1 MKILVAEK
9 LSEHRYKTPEG
20 YLICVDSILARTGKQ
35 TYKRSE
41 IFGDDD
47 ERLIEVD
54 RKAEEV
60 FSPETMA
67 SFENK
72 PICVEHPDVDVNSG
86 NISEFAVGFVRDIHK
101 GEYEGEPVM
110 LGTLVITDAKT
121 VEEIEEG
128 KHTDLSCGYDCDID
142 DSENPQQRNIRGN
155 HVALCE
161 QGRAGIAR
169 IMDSVDDEESTYT
182 EVTKNLE
189 KEAKKDM
196 SWLDSVIDEYNSR
209 NDLSKVLHSLSKMY
223 SNDPGIEY
231 VIKTLRLSNFEP
243 VIEKINGWNKNRNVP
258 GEYVKEY
265 TVQVKSRLDSK
276 KYEILVEL
284 YADSPEWRVKEIN
297 SYITRNLKDSK
308 EIIKDSKRITDFD
321 DTPRNVRVVK
331 EFIEKNGNKF
341 SKSKDA
347 DKILDYIKMK
357 TGIRNADYGDVIY
370 IIKNYTR
377 AEITD
382 SVKDAEQLYA
392 VEFSYDGDS
401 RSDYLGHVNVRA
413 KSEQDALTKAK
424 RWAVEHYDNPGFFKI
439 TSTKYT
445 NVETIDVIKDA
456 KYVIMHPRKNL
467 YLTVGA
473 KTWSDESSPMIKKF
487 DSEKEAEEYAKKN
500 TSDFRIAVFDSV
512 KDAKTEYVFNYHDT
526 YHGTRDKMRVDAKN
540 LDEAIR
546 EFGKTVALGG
556 FGTANIYVVS
566 VSPNDGYIRAYGK
579 LSEMLKQKWTRD
591 SVKDSTYKVEY
602 ISSGAEIYPI
612 VEVDAASELEA
623 VETVRKKDKKY
634 IRLISVK
641 KKDSAKT
648 LDSKKLLS
656 IVRAVKSIKSND
668 AKETKLTF
676 TPTNDVANADMT
688 NTLIGALVS
697 SGVDYHSAKK
707 NAGKYS
713 IVIIGDN
720 NAVHKAKLI
729 IENIGFFSKWS

>member
-9 LSEHRYKTPEG
+9 LSGHRYKTPEG

-47 ERLIEVD
+47 ERLVEVD

-169 IMDSVDDEESTYT
+169 IMDSVKDEESTYT

-189 KEAKKDM
+189 REANKDM
-196 SWLDSVIDEYNSR
+196 SWLD
-209 NDLSKVLHSLSKMY
+209 
-223 SNDPGIEY
+223 
-231 VIKTLRLSNFEP
+231 
-243 VIEKINGWNKNRNVP
+243 
-258 GEYVKEY
+258 
-265 TVQVKSRLDSK
+265 TVV
-276 KYEILVEL
+276 
-284 YADSPEWRVKEIN
+284 
-297 SYITRNLKDSK
+297 
-308 EIIKDSKRITDFD
+308 KDSKRITDFD

-341 SKSKDA
+341 NKSKDA

-357 TGIRNADYGDVIY
+357 TGIKNADYGDVMY
-370 IIKNYTR
+370 IIKEYTR

-382 SVKDAEQLYA
+382 SVKD
-392 VEFSYDGDS
+392 
-401 RSDYLGHVNVRA
+401 
-413 KSEQDALTKAK
+413 
-424 RWAVEHYDNPGFFKI
+424 
-439 TSTKYT
+439 
-445 NVETIDVIKDA
+445 VI
-456 KYVIMHPRKNL
+456 
-467 YLTVGA
+467 
-473 KTWSDESSPMIKKF
+473 
-487 DSEKEAEEYAKKN
+487 
-500 TSDFRIAVFDSV
+500 
-512 KDAKTEYVFNYHDT
+512 KDAKTEYVFNYQDT

-546 EFGKTVALGG
+546 EFGKTMALGG

-566 VSPNDGYIRAYGK
+566 VSPNDGYLRAYGK

-591 SVKDSTYKVEY
+591 SVKDFVNDGKRLPAKVKNEIEKFLNHKSTFIKNRDYDVSEFVREFERITKLWMEFPLKITRESIKGWNKMGDGMMRKDYIFSIDGYDEKIIISLYAKPDTYETTEINTYFLDSVAGKDYVPFPKKDALNKSNGLEEIKRIINNKDNTFEDTEGMIYLTEKAYNDIKVVIKMY
-602 ISSGAEIYPI
+602 GITQK
-612 VEVDAASELEA
+612 ELEGIS
-623 VETVRKKDKKY
+623 KY
-634 IRLISVK
+634 
-641 KKDSAKT
+641 
-648 LDSKKLLS
+648 
-656 IVRAVKSIKSND
+656 
-668 AKETKLTF
+668 
-676 TPTNDVANADMT
+676 
-688 NTLIGALVS
+688 
-697 SGVDYHSAKK
+697 
-707 NAGKYS
+707 
-713 IVIIGDN
+713 
-720 NAVHKAKLI
+720 
-729 IENIGFFSKWS
+729 FFGPGGYNMFK

>member
-47 ERLIEVD
+47 ERLVEVD

-169 IMDSVDDEESTYT
+169 IMDSVKDEESTYT

-196 SWLDSVIDEYNSR
+196 SWLDSV
-209 NDLSKVLHSLSKMY
+209 
-223 SNDPGIEY
+223 
-231 VIKTLRLSNFEP
+231 
-243 VIEKINGWNKNRNVP
+243 
-258 GEYVKEY
+258 
-265 TVQVKSRLDSK
+265 
-276 KYEILVEL
+276 
-284 YADSPEWRVKEIN
+284 
-297 SYITRNLKDSK
+297 
-308 EIIKDSKRITDFD
+308 IKDSKRITDFD

-347 DKILDYIKMK
+347 DKILDYIKIK
-357 TGIRNADYGDVIY
+357 TGIRNADYGDVLY
-370 IIKNYTR
+370 IIKEYTR

-382 SVKDAEQLYA
+382 SVKD
-392 VEFSYDGDS
+392 
-401 RSDYLGHVNVRA
+401 
-413 KSEQDALTKAK
+413 
-424 RWAVEHYDNPGFFKI
+424 
-439 TSTKYT
+439 
-445 NVETIDVIKDA
+445 VI
-456 KYVIMHPRKNL
+456 
-467 YLTVGA
+467 
-473 KTWSDESSPMIKKF
+473 
-487 DSEKEAEEYAKKN
+487 
-500 TSDFRIAVFDSV
+500 
-512 KDAKTEYVFNYHDT
+512 KDAKTEYVFNYQDT

-546 EFGKTVALGG
+546 EFGKTMALGG

-566 VSPNDGYIRAYGK
+566 VSPNDGYLRAYGK

-591 SVKDSTYKVEY
+591 SVKDFVNDGKRLPAKVKNEIEKFLNHKSTFIKNRDYDVSEFVREFERITKLWMEFPLKITRESIKGWNKMGDGMMRKDYIFSIDGYDEKIIISLYAKPDTYETTEINTYFLDSVAGKDYVPFPKKDALNKSNGLEEIKRIINNKDNTFEDTEGMIYLTEKAYNDIKVVIKMY
-602 ISSGAEIYPI
+602 GITQK
-612 VEVDAASELEA
+612 ELEGIS
-623 VETVRKKDKKY
+623 KY
-634 IRLISVK
+634 
-641 KKDSAKT
+641 
-648 LDSKKLLS
+648 
-656 IVRAVKSIKSND
+656 
-668 AKETKLTF
+668 
-676 TPTNDVANADMT
+676 
-688 NTLIGALVS
+688 
-697 SGVDYHSAKK
+697 
-707 NAGKYS
+707 
-713 IVIIGDN
+713 
-720 NAVHKAKLI
+720 
-729 IENIGFFSKWS
+729 FFGPGGYNMFK

>member
-1 MKILVAEK
+1 LKILVAEK

-47 ERLIEVD
+47 ERLVEVD

-121 VEEIEEG
+121 IEEIEEG

-169 IMDSVDDEESTYT
+169 IMDSVKDEESTYT

-196 SWLDSVIDEYNSR
+196 SWLDTVIGEKKEEIK
-209 NDLSKVLHSLSKMY
+209 DLDKTYIGRLFGPVAAKFNAILKYETSNGKGIAYFKPKSKVNSYQFAKSLENEIRPRGWIATGWDNGYYRFVS
-223 SNDPGIEY
+223 
-231 VIKTLRLSNFEP
+231 
-243 VIEKINGWNKNRNVP
+243 EKIR
-258 GEYVKEY
+258 
-265 TVQVKSRLDSK
+265 
-276 KYEILVEL
+276 
-284 YADSPEWRVKEIN
+284 
-297 SYITRNLKDSK
+297 
-308 EIIKDSKRITDFD
+308 
-321 DTPRNVRVVK
+321 
-331 EFIEKNGNKF
+331 
-341 SKSKDA
+341 
-347 DKILDYIKMK
+347 
-357 TGIRNADYGDVIY
+357 
-370 IIKNYTR
+370 
-377 AEITD
+377 
-382 SVKDAEQLYA
+382 
-392 VEFSYDGDS
+392 
-401 RSDYLGHVNVRA
+401 
-413 KSEQDALTKAK
+413 
-424 RWAVEHYDNPGFFKI
+424 
-439 TSTKYT
+439 
-445 NVETIDVIKDA
+445 
-456 KYVIMHPRKNL
+456 
-467 YLTVGA
+467 
-473 KTWSDESSPMIKKF
+473 
-487 DSEKEAEEYAKKN
+487 
-500 TSDFRIAVFDSV
+500 FDSV
-512 KDAKTEYVFNYHDT
+512 ADKDYVPFPAKRDIDKKDRELFGSMKDAKTEYIFNYRDT
-526 YHGTRDKMRVDAKN
+526 YHGTRDKMRVDANN

-546 EFGKTVALGG
+546 EFGKTMALGG
-556 FGTANIYVVS
+556 YGTANIYVIS
-566 VSPNDGYIRAYGK
+566 VSPNDGYMRAYGK

-602 ISSGAEIYPI
+602 LSSSAEIYPI

-641 KKDSAKT
+641 KKDSAKK

-656 IVRAVKSIKSND
+656 IIKAVKSIKSND

-676 TPTNDVANADMT
+676 TPTNDVVNTDMT
-688 NTLIGALVS
+688 NTLIGALVK
-697 SGVDYHSAKK
+697 SGVNYHSAKK

>member
-47 ERLIEVD
+47 ERLVEVD

-121 VEEIEEG
+121 IEEIEEG

-169 IMDSVDDEESTYT
+169 IMDSVKDEESTYT

-196 SWLDSVIDEYNSR
+196 SWLDAV
-209 NDLSKVLHSLSKMY
+209 V
-223 SNDPGIEY
+223 
-231 VIKTLRLSNFEP
+231 
-243 VIEKINGWNKNRNVP
+243 
-258 GEYVKEY
+258 
-265 TVQVKSRLDSK
+265 
-276 KYEILVEL
+276 
-284 YADSPEWRVKEIN
+284 
-297 SYITRNLKDSK
+297 
-308 EIIKDSKRITDFD
+308 KDSKRITDFD

-347 DKILDYIKMK
+347 DKILDYIKIK
-357 TGIRNADYGDVIY
+357 TGIRNADYGDVLY

-382 SVKDAEQLYA
+382 SVKDAEQTFRVLA
-392 VEFSYDGDS
+392 IVPGDYDDEPGFDIIF
-401 RSDYLGHVNVRA
+401 NVKA
-413 KSEQDALTKAK
+413 NSENEAIAKAK
-424 RWAVEHYDNPGFFKI
+424 
-439 TSTKYT
+439 KYA
-445 NVETIDVIKDA
+445 E
-456 KYVIMHPRKNL
+456 
-467 YLTVGA
+467 
-473 KTWSDESSPMIKKF
+473 KTPAYRFAW
-487 DSEKEAEEYAKKN
+487 
-500 TSDFRIAVFDSV
+500 DFRLAKHNQHTRIERNVDSV

-526 YHGTRDKMRVDAKN
+526 YHGTRDKMRVDANN

-546 EFGKTVALGG
+546 EFGKTMALGG

-566 VSPNDGYIRAYGK
+566 VSPNDGYMRAYGK

-602 ISSGAEIYPI
+602 LSSGAEMYPI
-612 VEVDAASELEA
+612 VEVDAASEFEA
-623 VETVRKKDKKY
+623 IETVRKKDKKY

-676 TPTNDVANADMT
+676 TPTNDVINIDMT
-688 NTLIGALVS
+688 NTLIGMLVS
-697 SGVDYHSAKK
+697 SGIDYHSAKK
-707 NAGKYS
+707 SAGKYS

-729 IENIGFFSKWS
+729 IENSGFFSKWS

>member
-35 TYKRSE
+35 TYNRSE
-41 IFGDDD
+41 IFGDSENDG
-47 ERLIEVD
+47 LIEVD

-169 IMDSVDDEESTYT
+169 IMDSVKDEESTYA

-196 SWLDSVIDEYNSR
+196 SWLDAV
-209 NDLSKVLHSLSKMY
+209 V
-223 SNDPGIEY
+223 
-231 VIKTLRLSNFEP
+231 
-243 VIEKINGWNKNRNVP
+243 
-258 GEYVKEY
+258 
-265 TVQVKSRLDSK
+265 
-276 KYEILVEL
+276 
-284 YADSPEWRVKEIN
+284 
-297 SYITRNLKDSK
+297 
-308 EIIKDSKRITDFD
+308 KDSKRITDFD

-347 DKILDYIKMK
+347 DAILEYIKK
-357 TGIRNADYGDVIY
+357 RTGIANADYGDVLH
-370 IIKNYTR
+370 IIKEYTR

-382 SVKDAEQLYA
+382 SVKDAQQTFRVLA
-392 VEFSYDGDS
+392 VVPGDYDDEPGFDIIF
-401 RSDYLGHVNVRA
+401 NVKA
-413 KSEQDALTKAK
+413 NSENEAIIKAK
-424 RWAVEHYDNPGFFKI
+424 
-439 TSTKYT
+439 KYA
-445 NVETIDVIKDA
+445 E
-456 KYVIMHPRKNL
+456 
-467 YLTVGA
+467 
-473 KTWSDESSPMIKKF
+473 KTPAYKF
-487 DSEKEAEEYAKKN
+487 AW
-500 TSDFRIAVFDSV
+500 DFRIAKSNQRARIERNVDSV

-526 YHGTRDKMRVDAKN
+526 YHGTRDKMRVDANN

-546 EFGKTVALGG
+546 EFGKTMALGG

-566 VSPNDGYIRAYGK
+566 VSPNDGYMRAYGK

-591 SVKDSTYKVEY
+591 SVKDFVNDGKRLPTNVKNEIQKFLNHKSTFIKNRNYDVSEFVREFERITKSWMEFPLKLTRESIKGWNKMGDGMMRKDYVFSIDGYDEEII
-602 ISSGAEIYPI
+602 ISLYAKPDTYETTEINTYFL
-612 VEVDAASELEA
+612 DS
-623 VETVRKKDKKY
+623 VRK
-634 IRLISVK
+634 
-641 KKDSAKT
+641 

-656 IVRAVKSIKSND
+656 IVKAVRAVKSIKSND

-676 TPTNDVANADMT
+676 TPTNDVINIDMT
-688 NTLIGALVS
+688 NTLVGKLVS
-697 SGVDYHSAKK
+697 SGIDYHSAKK

-713 IVIIGDN
+713 VVIIGDN
-720 NAVHKAKLI
+720 SAVHKAKLI

>member
-41 IFGDDD
+41 IFGDSENDG
-47 ERLIEVD
+47 LIEVD

-142 DSENPQQRNIRGN
+142 DSENPQQKNIRGN

-169 IMDSVDDEESTYT
+169 IMDSVKDEESTYT

-196 SWLDSVIDEYNSR
+196 SWLDS
-209 NDLSKVLHSLSKMY
+209 
-223 SNDPGIEY
+223 
-231 VIKTLRLSNFEP
+231 
-243 VIEKINGWNKNRNVP
+243 
-258 GEYVKEY
+258 
-265 TVQVKSRLDSK
+265 
-276 KYEILVEL
+276 
-284 YADSPEWRVKEIN
+284 
-297 SYITRNLKDSK
+297 
-308 EIIKDSKRITDFD
+308 IIKDVEQTFRVLAIVPGDYDDEPGFDIIFNVKANSEDEAIEKAKKYAEKTPAYRFAWAFRIVKSNQRARVE
-321 DTPRNVRVVK
+321 RNV
-331 EFIEKNGNKF
+331 
-341 SKSKDA
+341 
-347 DKILDYIKMK
+347 
-357 TGIRNADYGDVIY
+357 
-370 IIKNYTR
+370 
-377 AEITD
+377 D

-392 VEFSYDGDS
+392 VEFVYDGDAW
-401 RSDYLGHVNVRA
+401 SDYLGHVNVRA
-413 KSEQDALTKAK
+413 KSEQEALTKAK
-424 RWAVEHYDNPGFFKI
+424 RWVANRYDNACCFKI
-439 TSTKYT
+439 ASTKYT
-445 NVETIDVIKDA
+445 NVETIDFI
-456 KYVIMHPRKNL
+456 
-467 YLTVGA
+467 
-473 KTWSDESSPMIKKF
+473 
-487 DSEKEAEEYAKKN
+487 
-500 TSDFRIAVFDSV
+500 

-526 YHGTRDKMRVDAKN
+526 YHGTRDKMRVDANN

-546 EFGKTVALGG
+546 EFGKTMALGG

-566 VSPNDGYIRAYGK
+566 VSPNDGYMRAYGK
-579 LSEMLKQKWTRD
+579 LSEMLKQKWTR
-591 SVKDSTYKVEY
+591 
-602 ISSGAEIYPI
+602 
-612 VEVDAASELEA
+612 
-623 VETVRKKDKKY
+623 
-634 IRLISVK
+634 
-641 KKDSAKT
+641 DSAKT

-676 TPTNDVANADMT
+676 TPTNDVINFDMT
-688 NTLIGALVS
+688 NKLIGMLVS
-697 SGVDYHSAKK
+697 SGIDYHSAKK
-707 NAGKYS
+707 SAGKYS

-729 IENIGFFSKWS
+729 IENSGFFSKWS

>member
-47 ERLIEVD
+47 ERLVEVD
-54 RKAEEV
+54 RKAEDV

-169 IMDSVDDEESTYT
+169 IMDSVKDEESTYT

-196 SWLDSVIDEYNSR
+196 SWLDAV
-209 NDLSKVLHSLSKMY
+209 V
-223 SNDPGIEY
+223 
-231 VIKTLRLSNFEP
+231 
-243 VIEKINGWNKNRNVP
+243 
-258 GEYVKEY
+258 
-265 TVQVKSRLDSK
+265 
-276 KYEILVEL
+276 
-284 YADSPEWRVKEIN
+284 
-297 SYITRNLKDSK
+297 
-308 EIIKDSKRITDFD
+308 KDSKRITDFD

-347 DKILDYIKMK
+347 DAILEYIKMK
-357 TGIRNADYGDVIY
+357 TGIRNADYGDVLY
-370 IIKNYTR
+370 IIKEYTR

-382 SVKDAEQLYA
+382 SVKDAQQTFRVLALVPGDYDDEPGFDIIFNVKANSENEAIIKAKKYAEKTPAYKFAWDFRIAKSNQRARIERNVDSVKDEQLYA
-392 VEFSYDGDS
+392 VEFTYNGDS
-401 RSDYLGHVNVRA
+401 WSDYLGHVNVRA
-413 KSEQDALTKAK
+413 KSEQEALTKAK
-424 RWAVEHYDNPGFFKI
+424 RWAREHYDNAYNFKI
-439 TSTKYT
+439 GSTKYT

-512 KDAKTEYVFNYHDT
+512 KDAMFEYIFNYHDT
-526 YHGTRDKMRVDAKN
+526 YHGTRDKMRVNANN

-546 EFGKTVALGG
+546 EFGKTMALGG

-566 VSPNDGYIRAYGK
+566 VSPNDGYMRAYGK
-579 LSEMLKQKWTRD
+579 LSEMLKQKWTR
-591 SVKDSTYKVEY
+591 
-602 ISSGAEIYPI
+602 
-612 VEVDAASELEA
+612 
-623 VETVRKKDKKY
+623 
-634 IRLISVK
+634 
-641 KKDSAKT
+641 DSAKT

-676 TPTNDVANADMT
+676 TPTNDVINIDMT
-688 NTLIGALVS
+688 NTLIDKLVS
-697 SGVDYHSAKK
+697 SGIDYHSAKK

-720 NAVHKAKLI
+720 NAVHKAKLV
-729 IENIGFFSKWS
+729 IENSGFFSKWS